1 MIERHHY
8 RLMIV
13 GLLLAAFANIVI
25 VVRFGG
31 FYPGNAAAAL
41 VCLGA
46 AYLIRLRMKDRL

>member
-1 MIERHHY
+1 MIERRHY

-13 GLLLAAFANIVI
+13 GLLLAALVNL
-25 VVRFGG
+25 VVVVSFGG
-31 FYPGNAAAAL
+31 FYPGNAAAAI